1 MCEFGVRITAPI
13 NCCKPKNKNK
23 NLEPLIEAYGSSDRA
38 GDFLMDAWQ
47 EFIINSYL
55 KPI

>member
-1 MCEFGVRITAPI
+1 MCEFGVQITAPI

-23 NLEPLIEAYGSSDRA
+23 NVEPLIEAYGSSDRA